1 MTGQQSDAIKE
12 YENEM
17 NKRGRNG
24 VLDWKESNSA
34 ESRGVLFADVD
45 GGVTLMIYS
54 DGLINIPA
62 VRLMNEKKYYHVT
75 AAVCAKELWA
85 KQKASDDGDRNK
97 AKQYVT
103 GHLDPIVGFDLKCRD
118 VECTCQNP
126 EGRRARSRG
135 GFNRSK
141 RDVREEEF
149 RNSSGCP

>member
-62 VRLMNEKKYYHVT
+62 VRSWNEKKYYHVT
-75 AAVCAKELWA
+75 QRSA
-85 KQKASDDGDRNK
+85 QRSYGRNRRHRMT
-97 AKQYVT
+97 VT
-103 GHLDPIVGFDLKCRD
+103 AI
-118 VECTCQNP
+118 
-126 EGRRARSRG
+126 RR
-135 GFNRSK
+135 
-141 RDVREEEF
+141 
-149 RNSSGCP
+149 SSTLPGILIR